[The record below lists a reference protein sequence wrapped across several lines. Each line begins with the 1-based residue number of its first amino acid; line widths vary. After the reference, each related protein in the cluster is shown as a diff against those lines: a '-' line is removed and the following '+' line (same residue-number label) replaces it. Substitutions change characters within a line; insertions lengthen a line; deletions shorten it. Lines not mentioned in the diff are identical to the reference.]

1 MARTL
6 TDEIIDEL
14 IPAFAPVARPVA
26 EIDPKTK
33 KVLQIFRS
41 IKNASD
47 QTGIDRH
54 TISHVCNGKYKQ
66 TKGRKFVWVRS
77 LVPED

>member
-6 TDEIIDEL
+6 TDDLIDE
-14 IPAFAPVARPVA
+14 ITPAFAPKARPVA
-26 EIDPKTK
+26 EINPETK
-33 KVLQIFRS
+33 EVIEVFKS

-47 QTGIDRH
+47 RTGIDRH
-54 TISHVCNGKYKQ
+54 TISHVCNGRYKQ

-77 LVPED
+77 ESK